1 CVPPLL
7 VLSPTPFKLP
17 LRHLCA
23 CVWLLIAG
31 LHYACSKMDFNF
43 KVNQNNVDFKMAA
56 EKKRLYPDVMAHVD
70 TCAHHWPKA
79 AGIIH
84 LGDASCYLALQKLR
98 AWSTPLDLD
107 ARLPLNL
114 APHSLYLEA

>member
-7 VLSPTPFKLP
+7 V
-17 LRHLCA
+17 LCA

-43 KVNQNNVDFKMAA
+43 KVNQDNVDFKMA

-84 LGDASCYLALQKLR
+84 FGDASCYLALQKLR